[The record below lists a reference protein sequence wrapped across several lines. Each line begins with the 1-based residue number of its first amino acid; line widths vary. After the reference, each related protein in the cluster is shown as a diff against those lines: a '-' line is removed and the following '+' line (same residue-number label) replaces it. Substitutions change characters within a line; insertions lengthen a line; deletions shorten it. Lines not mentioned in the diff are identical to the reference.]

1 MKTVMERKTFRDMMK
16 VVTLVY
22 CNGDLFSS
30 VAFLFHLQYS
40 VSTREVKSVSRLRG
54 KNLCKISRILNLWSI
69 FT

>member
-16 VVTLVY
+16 VVTLVD

-40 VSTREVKSVSRLRG
+40 IST
-54 KNLCKISRILNLWSI
+54 
-69 FT
+69 